1 MPKQKKVLEENYSYF
16 LTCLFVIFILFVAAL
31 NIYSH
36 LRSEET
42 EVLGTEKD
50 TATLEEE
57 LKYWE
62 NFVSEH
68 PTYRD
73 AWLEIAKVSE
83 ELGNYDYAIGAVNSA
98 KAIDPNSPKVIGVE
112 KKLGI

>member
-1 MPKQKKVLEENYSYF
+1 MPKQKRIFEENHNYF
-16 LTCLFVIFILFVAAL
+16 LICYFVVLVLFVAAL
-31 NIYSH
+31 NLYFR
-36 LRSEET
+36 LRSQET

-50 TATLEEE
+50 TAALEEE
-57 LKYWE
+57 LTYWE

-83 ELGNYDYAIGAVNSA
+83 ELGNYDYTIGAVNTA
-98 KAIDPNSPKVIGVE
+98 KAIDPNSPKVIRAE